1 MIKSIVDLL
10 ELERSY
16 RNYLLSQNVAF
27 DDKGNPIFQASMFL
41 NEWPD
46 TVITYS
52 CRNNATLVADPKQTA
67 ICFFTKD
74 SLIYP
79 RLEKVFEELD
89 EYRRFMAV
97 VSMDLTFTSDMEV
110 ELQRLIITINQLFTM
125 ILAINGIKII
135 LNTRSGS
142 LDSTAAF
149 SNVPKGITVSSGFL
163 GCDRLQEDN
172 LSYISKMLFLF
183 PSKVLIYG
191 KHDPKAEEQLD
202 RFGFDYRVYADVHR
216 RTKSKEVCHGRR

>member
-16 RNYLLSQNVAF
+16 RKHLLSHNVVF

-41 NEWPD
+41 EEWPE
-46 TVITYS
+46 TVIPYS
-52 CRNNATLVADPKQTA
+52 CRNNVALVTEPKKTA

-89 EYRRFMAV
+89 EYKRFMAV

-142 LDSTAAF
+142 LDCLSAF
-149 SNVPKGITVSSGFL
+149 SNFPKGISVSSGFL

-172 LSYISKMLFLF
+172 LSYISKILFLF
-183 PSKVLIYG
+183 PSKVFIYG

-216 RTKSKEVCHGRR
+216 RTKGKEVCHG

>member
-10 ELERSY
+10 ELEHSY
-16 RNYLLSQNVAF
+16 RDYLLSHNVHF
-27 DDKGNPIFQASMFL
+27 DDRGNPIFHSSMFL
-41 NEWPD
+41 DKWPE
-46 TVITYS
+46 TIIPYS
-52 CRNNATLVADPKQTA
+52 CRNNAALVADPKQTA

-110 ELQRLIITINQLFTM
+110 ELQRLIVTINQLFAM

-142 LDSTAAF
+142 LDCTSAF
-149 SNVPKGITVSSGFL
+149 SNVPKGISVSSGFL
-163 GCDRLQEDN
+163 GCERLQEDN

-216 RTKSKEVCHGRR
+216 RTKSKEVCYGR

>member
-16 RNYLLSQNVAF
+16 RKYLLDQNVVF
-27 DDKGNPIFQASMFL
+27 DGNGNPIFRTSMFL
-41 NEWPD
+41 EEWPE
-46 TVITYS
+46 TIVPYS
-52 CRNNATLVADPKQTA
+52 CRNNSSLVSDPKSTA

-74 SLIYP
+74 SQLYP
-79 RLEKVFEELD
+79 RLENVFEEID

-97 VSMDLTFTSDMEV
+97 ISMDLTFTYDMEV
-110 ELQRLIITINQLFTM
+110 EMQQLIITINQLFTM
-125 ILAINGIKII
+125 ILAVNGIKIV

-142 LDSTAAF
+142 LACSSIF
-149 SNVPKGITVSSGFL
+149 SNVPKGVTVSSGFL
-163 GCDRLQEDN
+163 GCNRLQEGN
-172 LSYISKMLFLF
+172 LSYISKVLFLF

-216 RTKSKEVCHGRR
+216 RTKNKEVCYG

>member
-16 RNYLLSQNVAF
+16 RKYLSSQNVVF

-41 NEWPD
+41 DEWPD

-52 CRNNATLVADPKQTA
+52 CRNNVALVADPKKTA

-142 LDSTAAF
+142 LDCASAF
-149 SNVPKGITVSSGFL
+149 CNIPKGISVSSGFL
-163 GCDRLQEDN
+163 GCDRLQENN

-183 PSKVLIYG
+183 PSKVFIYG
-191 KHDPKAEEQLD
+191 KHDSKAEEQLD
-202 RFGFDYRVYADVHR
+202 RFGFDYRVYDDVHR
-216 RTKSKEVCHGRR
+216 RTKSKEVCHG

>member
-16 RNYLLSQNVAF
+16 RNYLSSQNVVF
-27 DDKGNPIFQASMFL
+27 DDEGNPIFQASMFL
-41 NEWPD
+41 DEWPE
-46 TVITYS
+46 TVIPYS
-52 CRNNATLVADPKQTA
+52 CRNNAALVTDSKKTA

-110 ELQRLIITINQLFTM
+110 ELQRLILTINQLFTM

-142 LDSTAAF
+142 LDCVSAF
-149 SNVPKGITVSSGFL
+149 SNIPKGISVSSGFL

-183 PSKVLIYG
+183 PGKVFIYG

-216 RTKSKEVCHGRR
+216 RTKSKEVCHG

>member
-1 MIKSIVDLL
+1 MIKNIVDLL
-10 ELERSY
+10 KLESSY
-16 RNYLLSQNVAF
+16 RKYLLSQNVAF
-27 DDKGNPIFQASMFL
+27 DDIGNPLFQVSMFL

-46 TVITYS
+46 TVVPYS
-52 CRNNATLVADPKQTA
+52 CRNNPALVVDPQKTA

-125 ILAINGIKII
+125 ILAINNIKII
-135 LNTRSGS
+135 LNTRIGS
-142 LDSTAAF
+142 LDCSSAF
-149 SNVPKGITVSSGFL
+149 SNIPKGVLVSSGFL

-172 LSYISKMLFLF
+172 LSYISKILFLF

-191 KHDPKAEEQLD
+191 KHDPKAEDQLN

-216 RTKSKEVCHGRR
+216 RTKSKEVCYGRR